1 MASNTPNLDLYKKD
15 PVADASDTFNIGAML
30 NDNWDKIDA
39 RYGEAGA
46 IVQALSTGKANK
58 PTIATDTL
66 SASWWSNKTYSFE
79 SQYPNATYDIEIEPG
94 SSCTEAQLS
103 AWTRAKLV
111 GSATQN
117 VVKAV
122 GEVPTV
128 NIPIIIKVV
137 RK

>member
-15 PVADASDTFNIGAML
+15 PVADASDTFNIGTML

-39 RYGEAGA
+39 GYGE
-46 IVQALSTGKANK
+46 VSEKVEALSTGKSNK
-58 PTIATDTL
+58 PTIVTDTL
-66 SASWWSNKTYSFE
+66 SASGWSNKTYSFE
-79 SQYPNATYDIEIEPG
+79 SQYPNSTYDIEIEPG

-117 VVKAV
+117 VVKAA

-128 NIPIIIKVV
+128 DIPIIVKVV
-137 RK
+137 IK